1 MTFVG
6 FSVDRWS
13 GNLIDFGTK
22 QIIEK
27 GILPRELGIALHQN
41 KVNMNEN
48 FDTLTRYVFLEK
60 NNNVIYTIF
69 EYHLTKCHL
78 AFKYTST
85 LTQTLSFMKCKIL
98 YVFYYFIIECK
109 EVNTTLQY
117 AFIC

>member
-27 GILPRELGIALHQN
+27 GILPRELGTALHQN

-48 FDTLTRYVFLEK
+48 FDTLTRYVLFEFFW
-60 NNNVIYTIF
+60 VIYTF
-69 EYHLTKCHL
+69 FAYYLTKCHL
-78 AFKYTST
+78 AFK
-85 LTQTLSFMKCKIL
+85 
-98 YVFYYFIIECK
+98 
-109 EVNTTLQY
+109 
-117 AFIC
+117 

>member
-27 GILPRELGIALHQN
+27 RILPRELGIALHQN

-48 FDTLTRYVFLEK
+48 FDTLTRYVFFDK
-60 NNNVIYTIF
+60 NDCDLYNF
-69 EYHLTKCHL
+69 CKSCH
-78 AFKYTST
+78 KMSPC
-85 LTQTLSFMKCKIL
+85 LSIDF
-98 YVFYYFIIECK
+98 
-109 EVNTTLQY
+109 NTDTNS
-117 AFIC
+117 